1 MFTAYKFRIYPD
13 DEQKLLIE
21 KHIGS
26 CRFVWNHFLDFR
38 NKRYV
43 ETGKGMSYRDMS
55 VLLPALKEEKEW
67 LNDVN
72 SLSLQQELMHL
83 DSAFHG
89 FFKKISQYPAFKKKK
104 TGGSFT
110 VPQHFTV
117 NDNHLAIPKF
127 KNPLRLFMHRNIE
140 GEMRSLTISKTPSG
154 KYYASILAETGIK
167 IPEPVKIEAGTS
179 TGIDVGITAFLT
191 TSDGMQIHNPKNL
204 KKSEKKL
211 AILQKRLSRKQKG
224 SKNRNKAGV
233 EVAKAQEH
241 IANQRMDFHN
251 KVSDAMLKAY
261 DTVITEDL
269 NVSGMMKNH
278 HLARSIADAGW
289 SSFVTMPKTK
299 ALSRGKN
306 IIEIGR
312 FDPSSRMCSNCG
324 NIKHDLKL
332 SDRTYNCDICG
343 LSIDRDLN
351 AAINIKKFG
360 LIQIGIPT
368 DSGEYTPMEISLV
381 GCLIR
386 EGISHVSLK

>member
-1 MFTAYKFRIYPD
+1 MFKAYKFRLYPD
-13 DEQKLLIE
+13 KEQQILLE
-21 KHIGS
+21 KHFGS
-26 CRFVWNHFLDFR
+26 CRFVWNYFLDLR
-38 NKRYV
+38 NTQYV
-43 ETGKGMSYRDMS
+43 ETGKGMSYKSMQS
-55 VLLPALKEEKEW
+55 LLPSLKKENEW
-67 LNDVN
+67 LKDINAQ
-72 SLSLQQELMHL
+72 SLQVVLQNL
-83 DSAFHG
+83 DTAFSR
-89 FFKKISQYPAFKKKK
+89 FFRNIAGYPTFKKKK

-233 EVAKAQEH
+233 KVAKAQEH

-278 HLARSIADAGW
+278 HLARSIVDAGW
-289 SSFVTMPKTK
+289 SSFVTMLKTK

-312 FDPSSRMCSNCG
+312 FDPSSKMCSKCG
-324 NIKHDLKL
+324 YIYNLKL
-332 SDRTYNCDICG
+332 SERTWTCPRCNITHDREW
-343 LSIDRDLN
+343 N
-351 AAINIKKFG
+351 AAKNIKKFG
-360 LIQIGIPT
+360 LIQTDVPT
-368 DSGEYTPMEISLV
+368 DSGEVTPMEISLT

>member
-1 MFTAYKFRIYPD
+1 MFKAYTFRLYPD
-13 DEQKLLIE
+13 EEQQILLE
-21 KHIGS
+21 KHFGS

-179 TGIDVGITAFLT
+179 TGIDVGITVFLT

-241 IANQRMDFHN
+241 IANQRYLHRRKFP
-251 KVSDAMLKAY
+251 
-261 DTVITEDL
+261 TVRGYPGLYETEL
-269 NVSGMMKNH
+269 LYVYC
-278 HLARSIADAGW
+278 IIQ
-289 SSFVTMPKTK
+289 VTANAET
-299 ALSRGKN
+299 A
-306 IIEIGR
+306 
-312 FDPSSRMCSNCG
+312 CVAV
-324 NIKHDLKL
+324 
-332 SDRTYNCDICG
+332 IC
-343 LSIDRDLN
+343 
-351 AAINIKKFG
+351 AI
-360 LIQIGIPT
+360 
-368 DSGEYTPMEISLV
+368 
-381 GCLIR
+381 R
-386 EGISHVSLK
+386 